1 MSDKLKVE
9 GVFAKGYGIIPKLVM
24 QDRDLTIEAKSI
36 YAYFASY
43 AGNGT
48 TAFPSVSKIIYDL
61 NIGEERFYKHRKK
74 LIDKGYVLV
83 KQQIIGNGK
92 FNSNLY
98 TLPPYPDFTS
108 TEKSSAEKPS
118 SVNRGTNNNIFN
130 NNNINS
136 NSINNDNNDTEKNKE
151 NRKVKNQIPDRI
163 KLFYHE
169 NFGEVSNYIQRELS
183 DWVNKLSSDLVLE
196 ALKRTKDYGKEF
208 GYAKRIMNNWKKLE
222 VKTLDDVRKVDKDFL
237 QKKGKSQFK
246 GKDLK
251 METLPEWA
259 KEENKIIEEDKA
271 TNNSELELRL
281 KKLREKERI
290 T

>member
-1 MSDKLKVE
+1 
-9 GVFAKGYGIIPKLVM
+9 M
-24 QDRDLTIEAKSI
+24 QDQDLTIEAKSI

-74 LIDKGYVLV
+74 LIDKGYVIV
-83 KQQIIGNGK
+83 KQQIIGDGK

-108 TEKSSAEKPS
+108 TESSSTVKRSAE
-118 SVNRGTNNNIFN
+118 NQGTNNNIFN

-136 NSINNDNNDTEKNKE
+136 NSINNDNNDIVKNKE
-151 NRKVKNQIPDRI
+151 NRKIKNQIPDKI
-163 KLFYHE
+163 YLFYQD
-169 NFGEVSNYIQRELS
+169 NFGELSSYIQKELS
-183 DWVNKLSSDLVLE
+183 DWVKNLSEDLVLE
-196 ALKRTKDYGKEF
+196 ALKRTKDYEKEF
-208 GYAKRIMNNWKKLE
+208 GYAKRIMKNWEKLE
-222 VKTLDDVRKVDKDFL
+222 VKTLDDVMKVDKDFL

-246 GKDLK
+246 RRNFKK
-251 METLPEWA
+251 ESLPEWA
-259 KEENKIIEEDKA
+259 KKENKIIEEGKA
-271 TNNSELELRL
+271 KNNSELELRL
-281 KKLREKERI
+281 KKLRTKERI

>member
-1 MSDKLKVE
+1 MRVE
-9 GVFAKGYGIIPKLVM
+9 GVFSKGYGIIPKLVM
-24 QDRDLTIEAKSI
+24 QDQDLSIEAKSI

-74 LIDKGYVLV
+74 LIDKGYILV
-83 KQQIIGNGK
+83 KQQIIGDGK

-98 TLPPYPDFTS
+98 TLPPYPDFTRTVNPH
-108 TEKSSAEKPS
+108 TEKRNTE
-118 SVNRGTNNNIFN
+118 NQGTNNNSFN

-136 NSINNDNNDTEKNKE
+136 NSINNDNNDSVNNKE

-163 KLFYHE
+163 NLFYQE
-169 NFGEVSNYIQRELS
+169 NFGEISNYIQRELS
-183 DWVNKLSSDLVLE
+183 EWVNNLSDDLVLE

-208 GYAKRIMNNWKKLE
+208 GYAKRIMKNWKRLE
-222 VKTLDDVRKVDKDFL
+222 VKKLDDVIRVDKEFL
-237 QKKGKSQFK
+237 EKKGKNQFK
-246 GKDLK
+246 RKK
-251 METLPEWA
+251 FKKESLPKWVKKENQII
-259 KEENKIIEEDKA
+259 EENKIID
-271 TNNSELELRL
+271 NSELELRL